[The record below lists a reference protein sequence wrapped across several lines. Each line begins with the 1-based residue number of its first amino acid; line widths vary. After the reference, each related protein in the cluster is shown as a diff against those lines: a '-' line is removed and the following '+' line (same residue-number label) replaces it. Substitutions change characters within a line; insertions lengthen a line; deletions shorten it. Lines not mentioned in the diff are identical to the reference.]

1 MNRKDPTTMKIQLT
15 FKTPDV
21 LEDLSEG
28 DRGVAKAVI
37 AKYVEYDE
45 YVTIELDTETGE
57 ATVLPVEK

>member
-1 MNRKDPTTMKIQLT
+1 MKIQLT

-21 LEDLSEG
+21 LEDLSES